1 MSTFREHAIRKFI
14 LLSTAAALSCLA
26 SAGYARDAIDNGNLL
41 VKPVGT
47 NQYEVG
53 EYRFGKAEFF
63 GYVGDLK
70 DSKKIT
76 GILLKRGDKA
86 SAEQKHIVAETA
98 KTQQIDSFIEL
109 DGKIVPLADDAAPA
123 PATDA
128 AAGH

>member
-1 MSTFREHAIRKFI
+1 MRKF
-14 LLSTAAALSCLA
+14 LLMSTAAALLCLA
-26 SAGYARDAIDNGNLL
+26 GASHARDPIDDGKLL
-41 VKPVGT
+41 VKPSGT

-86 SAEQKHIVAETA
+86 SAEQKHIIAITA
-98 KTQQIDSFIEL
+98 KTQQIDAFIEL
-109 DGKIVPLADDAAPA
+109 DGKVVPLVDDAPPAAPA
-123 PATDA
+123 ATPET
-128 AAGH
+128 H